1 MTKTMMSMSPTDM
14 IYLRPAICL
23 CVFEAADVILNL
35 AFDLV
40 GLAVR
45 FQLGVT
51 DCLARRLFD
60 CAFEFLC
67 RSSDPVLV
75 HGLFL
80 QSEQPP
86 GREGCAMMP
95 FNPHHWCLKLR

>member
-1 MTKTMMSMSPTDM
+1 MSMSPTDM
-14 IYLRPAICL
+14 IYLPLGRLFASER
-23 CVFEAADVILNL
+23 VFEAADGVLNL